1 MKFGI
6 YLSLLDRN
14 ISYCGDSPRYNEFF
28 VKQLTEL
35 LTEYG
40 KIDEIWLDGTN
51 EIGIDGKNRNMTGN

>member
-14 ISYCGDSPRYNEFF
+14 ISYYGDSPRYNEFF

-51 EIGIDGKNRNMTGN
+51 EYRH